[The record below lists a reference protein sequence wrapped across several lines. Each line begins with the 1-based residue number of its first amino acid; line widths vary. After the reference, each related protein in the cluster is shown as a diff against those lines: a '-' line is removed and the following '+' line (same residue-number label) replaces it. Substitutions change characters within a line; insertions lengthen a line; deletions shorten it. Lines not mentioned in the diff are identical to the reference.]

1 MLFLIWLQ
9 WQRALAMD
17 SQWELLL
24 PHQVRIYSN
33 VCRSACI
40 LKKHKQIHLIT
51 LYIIFTTE
59 LAKCNWPWWDSI
71 CLFLPGSDGAF
82 WMWRLN
88 NLTCI
93 YSLSKKQKTRTPWKL
108 IFLFINYFILFK
120 QQADHIFFFFFF
132 SFLLKLWVNEIIGSP
147 VVTHHFS
154 QALSKK
160 LRKGDEEEKV
170 VPHWIPKT

>member
-24 PHQVRIYSN
+24 QHQVRIYSN

-93 YSLSKKQKTRTPWKL
+93 YSLSKKKKQGPHESLFFYLL
-108 IFLFINYFILFK
+108 IILYFSSNKQTIFSFFLF
-120 QQADHIFFFFFF
+120 
-132 SFLLKLWVNEIIGSP
+132 FLLKLRVNEIIGSP

-160 LRKGDEEEKV
+160 LRKGDKEEKV

>member
-24 PHQVRIYSN
+24 PHQVRIYSS
-33 VCRSACI
+33 VCRSASI

-93 YSLSKKQKTRTPWKL
+93 YSLSKKQKTRTPWKR

-120 QQADHIFFFFFF
+120 QQADHIFFFL
-132 SFLLKLWVNEIIGSP
+132 FLLKLWVNEIIGSP

-160 LRKGDEEEKV
+160 LRKGDKEEKV
-170 VPHWIPKT
+170 VSHWIPKT